1 MNPVLTPYPRNE
13 ETEWACLLHRRN
25 FLKQGMAAIGASSF
39 LAQPSTG
46 TDSRSVQTG
55 SVRAPGYIDCHMH
68 VWNHDEHCPLAT
80 PNPVSGP
87 EPATALP
94 DDLLRVARAAEVNR
108 IVLIQPGCYEFD
120 NSYMLEAIRRDIRVA
135 RERDPAR
142 PTMLEVIF
150 AYPGVHAVWG
160 HRLSHWLWSR
170 RSRVAARVVAEL
182 TRILTG
188 VDIHPGA
195 VLGGGLFIDHATG
208 VVIGETAEI
217 GDDVTLFHGV
227 TLGGT
232 GRDTGKRHPTVGDR
246 VVIGAGAKVLGPI
259 KIGDDSRIG
268 ANSVVV
274 KEVPSSAVVVGVPG
288 QIVSRSSRTK
298 EDDSLLPDLVGVSLQ
313 SLLTRVARL
322 EGQGPNG
329 QGEPADR
336 VIRPPEAGVWHGEDF
351 SI

>member
-1 MNPVLTPYPRNE
+1 
-13 ETEWACLLHRRN
+13 
-25 FLKQGMAAIGASSF
+25 
-39 LAQPSTG
+39 
-46 TDSRSVQTG
+46 
-55 SVRAPGYIDCHMH
+55 
-68 VWNHDEHCPLAT
+68 
-80 PNPVSGP
+80 
-87 EPATALP
+87 
-94 DDLLRVARAAEVNR
+94 
-108 IVLIQPGCYEFD
+108 
-120 NSYMLEAIRRDIRVA
+120 
-135 RERDPAR
+135 
-142 PTMLEVIF
+142 
-150 AYPGVHAVWG
+150 VWG